1 MFAARLRRTA
11 WYCMA
16 WLTTAL
22 LSLEVSGCMVADR
35 KIPSLESVLDFSS
48 VYCRVSRFRLFP
60 LQVLSLAT
68 LRVKSLEPEP

>member
-1 MFAARLRRTA
+1 MVLHG
-11 WYCMA
+11 MA
-16 WLTTAL
+16 YYSTAL
-22 LSLEVSGCMVADR
+22 AGSLWLQVADR